1 MSSTETP
8 ETRGKRALQAAHWL
22 FETQKAQ
29 LAEDPNRPRSSIT
42 STRMA
47 ADRFGVAKST
57 VARQLSALKKGKP
70 NASTGHR
77 RGRPSRFTEAEEQM
91 ISFHLFMLRRA
102 KRPVG
107 VEVVRDT
114 ADALLSRKTPP
125 GLPVSTSWVKR
136 FLRENRAQARQEAT
150 QRDNAPP
157 MPPSEEEPG
166 EADMEDEIGDEGD
179 EDVDFDEDPQSDS
192 ECVDPNLDT
201 SLYGHTS
208 FSLGPVGTSAEEQ
221 LVNTVARSL
230 TTTQPS

>member
-8 ETRGKRALQAAHWL
+8 EQRGKRALQAAHWL
-22 FETQKAQ
+22 YETQKAQ
-29 LAEDPNRPRSSIT
+29 LAQDPNRPRSSIS

-70 NASTGHR
+70 NASTGIR

-91 ISFHLFMLRRA
+91 IAFHLFMLRRA

-107 VEVVRDT
+107 VEAVRDT

-125 GLPVSTSWVKR
+125 GLPISTSWVKR
-136 FLRENRAQARQEAT
+136 FLRADRAQARQEAML
-150 QRDNAPP
+150 RNNAAIPP
-157 MPPSEEEPG
+157 GAGNG
-166 EADMEDEIGDEGD
+166 EADMEDELDDDGD
-179 EDVDFDEDPQSDS
+179 EDGEFDEDAPS
-192 ECVDPNLDT
+192 ESEAVNPNPDP
-201 SLYGHTS
+201 SIYAHAS
-208 FSLGPVGTSAEEQ
+208 FSLGPPGTTAEEQ
-221 LVNTVARSL
+221 LVNTVAKSL